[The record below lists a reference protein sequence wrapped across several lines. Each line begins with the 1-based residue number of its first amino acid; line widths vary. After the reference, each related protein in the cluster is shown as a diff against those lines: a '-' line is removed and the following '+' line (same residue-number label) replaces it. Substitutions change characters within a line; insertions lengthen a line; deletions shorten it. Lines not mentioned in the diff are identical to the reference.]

1 MAQEPAQFRVDPLV
15 VYRLGEELITD
26 EVQAL
31 LELVKNAYD
40 ADASYARIII
50 DTHAPAATS
59 GDPPGFIEIADDGFG
74 MDRDTVISGWLL
86 IARSAKQRFK
96 EEGRLTPKERTPLG
110 DKGLGRLGTQRLGW
124 ELEIATKMAKA
135 AEELVVSFSWEDFFT
150 AESLDQ
156 VAVNVRERVTDRKH
170 GTVLTVRSL
179 RDPERWRGD
188 GITDLQREL
197 SQVISPYEGVS
208 GFTVSVTVD
217 GTRVDLQ
224 TLNRQVRETAQLHYD
239 IDFNGNRLR
248 EHGSARISF
257 FRPNSAE
264 ERRQFETLVE
274 ADGGQ
279 AFLAHLREAHG
290 TRDLGLRPG
299 KGKWFV
305 SFERTRQFA
314 DVDPA
319 MDDDGKPANPGPFRA
334 EVDSFDLGTGSDE
347 RLEVFG
353 TLKPYREFIKQLA
366 GIRVYRDGFRVRVEG
381 DWLGLGAQWT
391 SARSYYGLKPDTTTG
406 YVAISSRENPQ
417 LVEKTDREGFTE
429 TPHFRSF
436 TRLMEDFLA
445 FTGEIQG
452 KLRREYTT
460 FVRKHHAAAAEV
472 PPGASPEA
480 VADDV
485 SKTLAKAG
493 TVRNVATKAMTRAE
507 AAIAKAERAVE
518 DGDGA
523 SDVERLARARAVT
536 VDLQAAMGST
546 RDALRELQHYLTS
559 VANAEAKTILVR
571 SEIAALRDQ
580 LTQGVEA
587 MGLGLTAEAL
597 SHEMFTIADTLAS
610 RTQTVHGKLSNG
622 GVSDAELRRYLEHV
636 RASVAGL
643 RKELSHFAPSLR
655 FVRERRE
662 TIEVPEFASDI
673 ADYYRSRWKE
683 RKILISVRND
693 STGPFEVRA
702 SRGKLT
708 QVLDNLLLNSEY
720 WVGVAQKQKRID
732 EGRVTIALRRPF
744 LRVSDNGP
752 GVEPAA
758 EESLFE
764 PFVTRKPRGTG
775 RGLGLFIV
783 KQLLDSE
790 GCDITLAPERNDAGR
805 RYRFDIDLSGVLRD

>member
-1 MAQEPAQFRVDPLV
+1 MAQMPAQFRVDPLV

-26 EVQAL
+26 EIQAL

-40 ADASYARIII
+40 ADASYARVTI
-50 DTHAPAATS
+50 DTQAPPVTP
-59 GDPPGFIEIADDGFG
+59 GDPPGFIQIADDGFG
-74 MDRDTVISGWLL
+74 MDRDTVIGGWLL

-124 ELEIATKMAKA
+124 ELEIATKTAKA
-135 AEELVVSFSWEDFFT
+135 SKELVVAFSWEDFFT
-150 AESLDQ
+150 ADSLDR
-156 VAVNVRERVTDRKH
+156 VAVDVGERGTDRKH
-170 GTVLTVRSL
+170 GTILTVRSL

-188 GITDLQREL
+188 GVTALQREL

-217 GTRVDLQ
+217 GTSVDLQ
-224 TLNRQVRETAQLHYD
+224 SLNRQVRDTAQLHYD
-239 IDFNGNRLR
+239 IDFDGRRLR
-248 EHGSARISF
+248 ERGNARISF
-257 FRPNSAE
+257 FRPNNADD
-264 ERRQFETLVE
+264 RRLFEHLVE
-274 ADGGQ
+274 ADAGDR
-279 AFLAHLREAHG
+279 FLAHLAEAKG

-299 KGKWFV
+299 KGKWYL
-305 SFERTRQFA
+305 SFERTRAFG
-314 DVDPA
+314 DLDPA
-319 MDDDGKPANPGPFRA
+319 LDDDGKPANPGPFRA
-334 EVDSFDLGTGSDE
+334 QVDSFDLASGSDE

-353 TLKPYREFIKQLA
+353 TLKPYREFIKQLS

-381 DWLGLGAQWT
+381 DWLGLSAQWT

-406 YVAISSRENPQ
+406 YVAITSRDNPQ

-436 TRLMEDFLA
+436 TALMEDFLA

-452 KLRREYTT
+452 KLRREYLEY
-460 FVRKHHAAAAEV
+460 VRKHQGAAANV
-472 PPGASPEA
+472 SSDTTPEA
-480 VADDV
+480 VAEDV
-485 SKTLAKAG
+485 GKTLARAG
-493 TVRNVATKAMTRAE
+493 PVQRIATSAMARAE
-507 AAIAKAERAVE
+507 AAIENAGRAVE
-518 DGDGA
+518 DDTEA
-523 SDVERLARARAVT
+523 PEEERLARARAAT
-536 VDLQAAMGST
+536 VELQAAMGST
-546 RDALRELQHYLTS
+546 RDTLRQMQDYLMT
-559 VANAEAKTILVR
+559 VADAEAKTRLVH
-571 SEIAALRDQ
+571 SEITALREQ

-597 SHEMFTIADTLAS
+597 SHEMFTVADTLAS
-610 RTQTVHGKLSNG
+610 RTQAVYGKLSNS

-636 RASVAGL
+636 RGSVAGL

-662 TIEVPEFASDI
+662 TVEIPEFANDV
-673 ADYYRSRWKE
+673 AEYYRSRWGE
-683 RKILISVRND
+683 RNIRLTLRNETKGSFDVR
-693 STGPFEVRA
+693 T

-708 QVLDNLLLNSEY
+708 QVFDNLLLNSEY
-720 WVGVAQKQKRID
+720 WVGVGQKQKRTD
-732 EGRVTIALRRPF
+732 EGRVSITLRRPF
-744 LRVSDNGP
+744 VRVSDNGP

-775 RGLGLFIV
+775 RGLGLFVV

-790 GCDITLAPERNDAGR
+790 GCGIVLAPERNDEGR
-805 RYRFDIDLSGVLRD
+805 RYRFDIDLSGVLVE

>member
-1 MAQEPAQFRVDPLV
+1 MAQKPAQFRVDPLV

-26 EVQAL
+26 EIQAL

-40 ADASYARIII
+40 ADASYARVTI
-50 DTHAPAATS
+50 DTQAAPKTP
-59 GDPPGFIEIADDGFG
+59 GDPPGYIEIADDGFG
-74 MDRDTVISGWLL
+74 MNSDTVIGAWLL
-86 IARSAKQRFK
+86 IARSPKQRFK
-96 EEGRLTPKERTPLG
+96 EEGKLTPKERTPLG

-124 ELEIATKMAKA
+124 ELEIATKTAKA
-135 AEELVVSFSWEDFFT
+135 AKELVVAFSWEDFFT

-156 VAVNVRERVTDRKH
+156 VEVDISERVTERKH

-179 RDPERWRGD
+179 RDPERWRGG
-188 GITDLQREL
+188 GITALQREL

-208 GFTVSVTVD
+208 GFTVSVMVD

-239 IDFNGNRLR
+239 IDFNGKRLR
-248 EHGSARISF
+248 ERGSARISF
-257 FRPNSAE
+257 FRPNTAE
-264 ERRQFETLVE
+264 QRREFERLVE

-279 AFLAHLREAHG
+279 AFRAHLREAKG
-290 TRDLGLRPG
+290 TRDLGLEPG
-299 KGKWFV
+299 KGKWFL

-314 DVDPA
+314 DIDPA
-319 MDDDGKPANPGPFRA
+319 LDDDGKPANPGRFRA
-334 EVDSFDLGTGSDE
+334 EVDSFDLGAGSDE

-381 DWLGLGAQWT
+381 DWLGLAAQWT

-406 YVAISSRENPQ
+406 YVAITSRENPQ

-436 TRLMEDFLA
+436 TRLLGDFLE

-452 KLRREYTT
+452 GLRREYTK
-460 FVRKHHAAAAEV
+460 FVQKHQEAAADV
-472 PPGASPEA
+472 PPDTSPEA
-480 VADDV
+480 VAEDV

-493 TVRNVATKAMTRAE
+493 AVKNMAASVMTRAE
-507 AAIAKAERAVE
+507 TAIARTERAVE
-518 DGDGA
+518 DDGGPP
-523 SDVERLARARAVT
+523 DERLARANAATAELR
-536 VDLQAAMGST
+536 AAMAST
-546 RDALRELQHYLTS
+546 RDALRELQEYLTS
-559 VANAEAKTILVR
+559 VANAEAKTKLVR

-597 SHEMFTIADTLAS
+597 SHEMFTIADGLAS
-610 RTQTVHGKLSNG
+610 RTQTIHSKVSNG
-622 GVSDAELRRYLEHV
+622 GVSEAELRRYLEHV
-636 RASVAGL
+636 RGSVTAL

-662 TIEVPEFASDI
+662 IIEIQEFADEVV
-673 ADYYRSRWKE
+673 DYYRSRWDD
-683 RKILISVRND
+683 RRIRISLRNE
-693 STGPFEVRA
+693 SKGPFDVRT

-720 WVGVAQKQKRID
+720 WIGVAQRQKRID
-732 EGRVTIALRRPF
+732 DGRVVIALRRPF
-744 LRVSDNGP
+744 MRVSDNGP

-790 GCDITLAPERNDAGR
+790 GCDIVLAPERNDAGR
-805 RYRFDIDLSGVLRD
+805 RYRFDIDLSGVLSE

>member
-1 MAQEPAQFRVDPLV
+1 MAQPHAQFRVDPLV

-26 EVQAL
+26 ETQAL

-40 ADASYARIII
+40 ADASYARITI
-50 DTHAPAATS
+50 DTHAPPKAS
-59 GDPPGFIEIADDGFG
+59 GDLPGLIEIADDGFG

-86 IARSAKQRFK
+86 IARSTKQRFK
-96 EEGRLTPKERTPLG
+96 DEGRLTPKNRTPLG

-124 ELEIATKMAKA
+124 ELEIATKTAKA
-135 AEELVVSFSWEDFFT
+135 SKELFVSFSWEDFFT

-156 VAVNVRERVTDRKH
+156 VAVDIRERATDRKQ
-170 GTVLTVRSL
+170 GTVLTVRGL

-188 GITDLQREL
+188 GITALQREL

-208 GFTVSVTVD
+208 GFTVNVTVD
-217 GTRVDLQ
+217 GTRIDLQ

-239 IDFNGNRLR
+239 IDFNGKRLR
-248 EHGSARISF
+248 ERGNARISF
-257 FRPNSAE
+257 FRPNNMADRRVF
-264 ERRQFETLVE
+264 ERLVD
-274 ADGGQ
+274 ADDGE
-279 AFLAHLREAHG
+279 AFLGHLLEAKE

-299 KGKWFV
+299 KGKWFL
-305 SFERTRQFA
+305 SFERSRAFA
-314 DVDPA
+314 DLDPA
-319 MDDDGKPANPGPFRA
+319 LDDEGRPANPGPFRA
-334 EVDSFDLGTGSDE
+334 EVDSFDLASGSDE

-353 TLKPYREFIKQLA
+353 TLRPYRDFIKQLS

-406 YVAISSRENPQ
+406 YVAITSRENPQ

-436 TRLMEDFLA
+436 TGLMEDFLE

-452 KLRREYTT
+452 KLRREYLD
-460 FVRKHHAAAAEV
+460 FVRKRQEVAADV
-472 PPGASPEA
+472 PPDTTPEA
-480 VADDV
+480 VAEDV
-485 SKTLAKAG
+485 GNTLAEASRVK
-493 TVRNVATKAMTRAE
+493 NVAASAMAQAE
-507 AAIAKAERAVE
+507 AAIERAERAVQ
-518 DGDGA
+518 DDDGA
-523 SDVERLARARAVT
+523 PDEDRLARARAAT
-536 VDLQAAMGST
+536 AELRTAMGST
-546 RDALRELQHYLTS
+546 HDALGELRDYLTT
-559 VANAEAKTILVR
+559 VANAEAKTTLVR
-571 SEIAALRDQ
+571 SEIAALREQ

-597 SHEMFTIADTLAS
+597 SHEMFTIADTLAA
-610 RTQTVHGKLSNG
+610 RTQAVHGKLANG
-622 GVSDAELRRYLEHV
+622 GVSEAELRRYLEHV
-636 RASVAGL
+636 RASVGGL

-662 TIEVPEFASDI
+662 TLEIPEFTTDI
-673 ADYYRSRWKE
+673 ASYYRVRWE
-683 RKILISVRND
+683 TRKIVISVRD
-693 STGPFEVRA
+693 ESKRKFDVRT

-720 WVGVAQKQKRID
+720 WIGVAQKQKRID
-732 EGRVTIALRRPF
+732 QGRVTIVLRRPF
-744 LRVSDNGP
+744 VRVSDNGP

-775 RGLGLFIV
+775 RGLGLFIAR
-783 KQLLDSE
+783 QLLDSE
-790 GCDITLAPERNDAGR
+790 GCEIVLAPERNDAGR
-805 RYRFDIDLSGVLRD
+805 RYRFDINLSGVLSE